1 MSGTDE
7 KIAELEARIEAIN
20 ATFANVLSA
29 LVLQG
34 VLTKPTV
41 EQILAE
47 ARRMAAGPAGASQ
60 VDALKEGYPAAI
72 REAMG
77 PPPDEDDH
85 DH

>member
-1 MSGTDE
+1 MSVE
-7 KIAELEARIEAIN
+7 HKIAELEARIEAIN
-20 ATFANVLSA
+20 ATFANVLST
-29 LVLQG
+29 LVLHG

-47 ARRMAAGPAGASQ
+47 ARRVAAGPAAASQ
-60 VDALKEGYPAAI
+60 VDALKESYPAAI

-77 PPPDEDDH
+77 PAPDDDDH

>member
-7 KIAELEARIEAIN
+7 KIAELEARIDAIN

-29 LVLQG
+29 LVLHG

-47 ARRMAAGPAGASQ
+47 ARLMASGPAAASQ

-77 PPPDEDDH
+77 PAPDDDDH
-85 DH
+85 AH

>member
-1 MSGTDE
+1 MSVE
-7 KIAELEARIEAIN
+7 HKIAELEARIEAIN
-20 ATFANVLSA
+20 ATFANVLST
-29 LVLQG
+29 LVLHG

-47 ARRMAAGPAGASQ
+47 ARLMASGPAAASQ
-60 VDALKEGYPAAI
+60 VDALKESYPAAI

-77 PPPDEDDH
+77 PAPDDDDH

>member
-1 MSGTDE
+1 MSVE
-7 KIAELEARIEAIN
+7 HKIAELEARIDAIN
-20 ATFANVLSA
+20 ATFANVLST
-29 LVLQG
+29 LVLHG

-47 ARRMAAGPAGASQ
+47 ARRVAAGPAAASQ
-60 VDALKEGYPAAI
+60 VDALKESYPTAI

-77 PPPDEDDH
+77 PAPDDDDH

>member
-1 MSGTDE
+1 MDQDRR
-7 KIAELEARIEAIN
+7 IAELEARVEALN
-20 ATFANVLSA
+20 ATFANVLST
-29 LVLQG
+29 LVLHG

-47 ARRMAAGPAGASQ
+47 ARRAAPPAGAAE
-60 VDALKEGYPAAI
+60 VDALKSGYPAAM

-85 DH
+85 AH

>member
-1 MSGTDE
+1 MSVE
-7 KIAELEARIEAIN
+7 QKIADLEARIEAIN

-34 VLTKPTV
+34 VLTRPTV
-41 EQILAE
+41 EHILAE
-47 ARRMAAGPAGASQ
+47 ARRMSAAPAGASQ
-60 VDALKEGYPAAI
+60 VEALKESYPAAI